1 MKEKILNLIEEYER
15 NIELFEQDRAEEKYL
30 TVSNA
35 YRTAKIGV
43 YGKVIED
50 LQEILEGE
58 AE

>member
-15 NIELFEQDRAEEKYL
+15 NVELFEQDRAEEKYL

-43 YGKVIED
+43 YQSVVND
-50 LQEILEGE
+50 LMAILEGE
-58 AE
+58 SE

>member
-1 MKEKILNLIEEYER
+1 MREKIQSLIKEYER

-43 YGKVIED
+43 YQSVVND
-50 LQEILEGE
+50 LMAILEGE
-58 AE
+58 NE